1 MPYRAVNVD
10 EDPDPDDGVTLILY
24 GAVED
29 TTDPACEIVKVAVS
43 AAMDPVRAAPEL
55 AETV

>member
-10 EDPDPDDGVTLILY
+10 DDPDPDDGVTLMLY

-29 TTDPACEIVKVAVS
+29 IPDPACEIVKVAVS
-43 AAMDPVRAAPEL
+43 APIEPVRAAPEL
-55 AETV
+55 EATV

>member
-10 EDPDPDDGVTLILY
+10 DDPDPDDGVTLILY

-29 TTDPACEIVKVAVS
+29 IPDPACEIVKVAAS

-55 AETV
+55 EATV